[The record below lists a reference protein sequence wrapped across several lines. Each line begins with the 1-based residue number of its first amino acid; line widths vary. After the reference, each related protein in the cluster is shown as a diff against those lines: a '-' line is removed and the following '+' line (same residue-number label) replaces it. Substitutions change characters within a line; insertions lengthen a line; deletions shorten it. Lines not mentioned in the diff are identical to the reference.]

1 MLIFVDEPNHPA
13 IVSHRKPG
21 YLLLMDDS
29 ICKFDE
35 LLYFEED
42 NPEWPDQEPPFY
54 YVWNKADNYRCGISV
69 SNVKYIYFKDDRI
82 SQASI

>member
-1 MLIFVDEPNHPA
+1 MLIITDQPNHPA
-13 IVSHRKPG
+13 IVSHRQPG
-21 YLLLMDDS
+21 YLIMLDDTV
-29 ICKFDE
+29 CKFDE

-54 YVWNKADNYRCGISV
+54 YVWNKADNYRSGVSV
-69 SNVKYIYFKDDRI
+69 STVKYIYFKDDRI